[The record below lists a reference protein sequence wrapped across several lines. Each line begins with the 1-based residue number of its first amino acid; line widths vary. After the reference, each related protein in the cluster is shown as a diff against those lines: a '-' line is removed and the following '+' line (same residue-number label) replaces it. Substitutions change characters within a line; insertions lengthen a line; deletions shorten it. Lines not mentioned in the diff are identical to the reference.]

1 MPAAGPFRNAGPA
14 LAGERG
20 PLAPRTFLPDFA
32 DERNRA
38 LDGEIRVR
46 DHRGGQASR
55 SAGAGAHPPPASP
68 TPLPLFHACRRPAYM
83 SSIVLG
89 SSCTGTGGGAGEHP
103 GVSAGE

>member
-38 LDGEIRVR
+38 LDGKIRVR

-55 SAGAGAHPPPASP
+55 SAGAGAHPPPAP
-68 TPLPLFHACRRPAYM
+68 PLLLLFHACCRPACM
-83 SSIVLG
+83 SSIALVP
-89 SSCTGTGGGAGEHP
+89 SCTGTGGGAGEHP
-103 GVSAGE
+103 GVPAGE